1 MAYSP
6 HILCIVNPISGGL
19 ASAPLHRIVE
29 SLVSKIPNA
38 EMVKTE
44 YSGHARSLAA
54 AAIGKG
60 YDIVVAVGGDGTVNE
75 VASALVG
82 SDTALGIVPLGSGNG
97 LARHL
102 GIPSQPRAAVKAV
115 LAGQPIRIDAAA
127 INGRPFFCTAGI
139 GFDAQVATDYANAGT
154 RGLITYAKEA
164 VHDWRLY
171 KPKEYEIETEEGSV
185 KTQALLITVGNANQW
200 GNNFFITPDASLQD
214 GKLDIA
220 IVKPASI
227 ESNAQMVW
235 QLRHKSLA
243 KNPDVMFLRSSFVR
257 IKCLSEAPVAAHYD
271 GEVTSFDGE
280 IFCDCRPGA
289 LKVLAGSDC
298 SCL

>member
-1 MAYSP
+1 MAKKP
-6 HILCIVNPISGGL
+6 LFIVNPISGGL

-29 SLVSKIPNA
+29 LLVSKIPNA

-44 YSGHARSLAA
+44 YPGHARSLAA

-102 GIPSQPRAAVKAV
+102 GIPSHPRAAIKSI

-171 KPKEYEIETEEGSV
+171 RPKEYEIETEEGLV

-243 KNPDVMFLRSSFVR
+243 KNPDVLYLRSSFVR
-257 IKCLSEAPVAAHYD
+257 IKCLFEAAIAAHYD
-271 GEVTSFDGE
+271 GEVTRLDGE
-280 IFCDCRPGA
+280 IVCECRPRS
-289 LKVLAGSDC
+289 LKVLAGGDC
-298 SCL
+298 SGL